1 MDKDTDLERLRAWL
15 ATYPGYDILGN
26 MLVDYIDEI
35 PGAASLMPAGLV
47 EIGRTEDILGNIT
60 AQNQYNFGLYLALEK
75 SPGDDIASAYNAG
88 WVLDFQRWVQAQSV
102 AHAAPTFGNIDQ
114 RQESIKAQNGALLD
128 TDENGVA
135 VYIVQLSA
143 EFKTRYEV
151 NG

>member
-47 EIGRTEDILGNIT
+47 EINRTEDILGNIT
-60 AQNQYNFGLYLALEK
+60 ARNQYNFGLHLTLEK

-88 WVLDFQRWVQAQSV
+88 WVLDFQRWVQAQSI
-102 AHAAPTFGNIDQ
+102 ARTAPTFGNVDQ
-114 RQESIKAQNGALLD
+114 RRESIKAQNGALVD
-128 TDENGVA
+128 TDEKGVA

-143 EFKTRYEV
+143 EFKTKYEV
-151 NG
+151 I

>member
-1 MDKDTDLERLRAWL
+1 MDKDTDLKRLRDWL
-15 ATYPGYDILGN
+15 ATYPGYDILDN

-47 EIGRTEDILGNIT
+47 EIGRTEDILGNVT

-88 WVLDFQRWVQAQSV
+88 WVLDFQRWVQAQSI
-102 AHAAPTFGNIDQ
+102 ARTAPTFGNVDQ
-114 RQESIKAQNGALLD
+114 RRESIKAQNGALVD
-128 TDENGVA
+128 TDEKGVA

-143 EFKTRYEV
+143 EFKTKYEV
-151 NG
+151 I

>member
-15 ATYPGYDILGN
+15 ASYPGYNILDN
-26 MLVDYIDEI
+26 MLVDYINEI
-35 PGAASLMPAGLV
+35 PGAASLMPAGLT
-47 EIGRTEDILGNIT
+47 EISRTEDILGNVT
-60 AQNQYNFGLYLALEK
+60 VRNQYNFGLYLALEK

-114 RQESIKAQNGALLD
+114 RGETIKAQNGALVD
-128 TDENGVA
+128 TDEKGVA

-143 EFKTRYEV
+143 EFKTKYEV
-151 NG
+151 I

>member
-47 EIGRTEDILGNIT
+47 EINRTEDILGNIT

-75 SPGDDIASAYNAG
+75 SPRGRYRIGLQRRMGTGFPALGAGPERGARRPHLRQHRSAGRDHQGPERRAAG
-88 WVLDFQRWVQAQSV
+88 HRRKRRCGV
-102 AHAAPTFGNIDQ
+102 HCAAVGRI
-114 RQESIKAQNGALLD
+114 QN
-128 TDENGVA
+128 E
-135 VYIVQLSA
+135 I
-143 EFKTRYEV
+143 
-151 NG
+151 

>member
-15 ATYPGYDILGN
+15 ATYPGYDILDN

-47 EIGRTEDILGNIT
+47 EIGRTEDILGNVT
-60 AQNQYNFGLYLALEK
+60 VRNQYNFGLYLALEK

-102 AHAAPTFGNIDQ
+102 TRAAPTFGNIDQ
-114 RQESIKAQNGALLD
+114 RRETIKAQNGALLD
-128 TDENGVA
+128 TGKEGVA
-135 VYIVQLSA
+135 VYVVQLSA
-143 EFKTRYEV
+143 EFSTFYEV
-151 NG
+151 I

>member
-15 ATYPGYDILGN
+15 ATYPGYNILDN
-26 MLVDYIDEI
+26 MLVDYINEI

-47 EIGRTEDILGNIT
+47 EISRTEDILGNVT
-60 AQNQYNFGLYLALEK
+60 VRNQYNFGLYLALEK

-114 RQESIKAQNGALLD
+114 RGETIKAQNGALLD
-128 TDENGVA
+128 TGKEGVA
-135 VYIVQLSA
+135 VYVVQLSA
-143 EFKTRYEV
+143 EFSTFYEV
-151 NG
+151 I